1 MQLVKFDPET
11 GRVVD
16 SYGSNEARYT
26 SLATLGIEGVVGAMY
41 LGPGGRVGRHP
52 APSPQLFLVVSG
64 SGWVSGRGD
73 EQVPIG
79 VGEGVV
85 WEAGEEHESGT
96 VDGLTAI
103 IIEATTIVV

>member
-1 MQLVKFDPET
+1 MRLVKFDPES

-16 SYGSNEARYT
+16 RYGSNGARYT
-26 SLATLGIEGVVGAMY
+26 SVVTLGIEGVVGAMH
-41 LGPGGRVGRHP
+41 LGPRGRVGRHP
-52 APSPQLFLVVSG
+52 APCPQLFLVVSG

-73 EQVPIG
+73 AQVPIG

-103 IIEATTIVV
+103 IIEATSIVL